1 LAHRNQERHERGEQG
16 SALPELYYLD
26 ESDPDILILRRKD
39 DSFVAAFSAQGAIR
53 EAIVDAANEDY
64 QALLARERTKG
75 DRAGEEGKG
84 SDSMG
89 VRG

>member
-1 LAHRNQERHERGEQG
+1 MADSNQERHERGEQG

-39 DSFVAAFSAQGAIR
+39 DSFVAAFSAQGATR
-53 EAIVDAANEDY
+53 EAIVDVAKEDY
-64 QALLARERTKG
+64 QALLARERTNG
-75 DRAGEEGKG
+75 ERAGEEGEG
-84 SDSMG
+84 PEPTG